1 MSDNGVMASLLVIS
15 GPPGAG
21 SSTVARALAER
32 IEPSVLVDGDAFF
45 AFVARGAVSPWL
57 AEARDQNEVV
67 TRAAASA
74 AA

>member
-1 MSDNGVMASLLVIS
+1 MASLLVIS